1 MISTHDL
8 DYSRFVSLS
17 GINEPS
23 VLSFRIDKISDD
35 LLFYFVRLN
44 KVQLEHYPQKGA
56 LTSIDEKGFRFRT
69 LPVVRN

>member
-8 DYSRFVSLS
+8 DYSRFVSLT

-23 VLSFRIDKISDD
+23 VLSFRLDKISDD
-35 LLFYFVRLN
+35 LLFFRLN
-44 KVQLEHYPQKGA
+44 KIRLEHYPQKAA
-56 LTSIDEKGFRFRT
+56 LISIDEKGFRFRT